1 MIVLLSNSDLFD
13 KLYQE
18 INRQNTFYF
27 WIIGIITAITI
38 AIAGFFGVLQWKLS
52 SKQIDKLKTEI
63 EDTMLTKYKLD
74 GLYSDVNGLKERMIL
89 QENFSR
95 TQGLSK
101 LSLLNNVVGQ
111 IAKKDPQE
119 AAEGMANVCHAI
131 QETIDNNAFPSLLK
145 GLIIRTVKE
154 NLDNYYKANPNNTN
168 AKSLLEFIDRT
179 ASKYIELAEKDIH
192 GSQD

>member
-27 WIIGIITAITI
+27 WIIGIITAIAI
-38 AIAGFFGVLQWKLS
+38 AIAGFFGVLQWRLS

-119 AAEGMANVCHAI
+119 AAEGMANVCHAV

-154 NLDNYYKANPNNTN
+154 NLENYYKANPNDTN
-168 AKSLLEFIDRT
+168 AKSLLEFIDHT